1 MELARRLPLSTLP
14 PPNVSE
20 AEEELV
26 RRFALVSQ
34 SPEEVRRPREER
46 RDEEAASFGDGRRIA
61 VTGEEVVGVGGAI
74 VNRAPRRT
82 PACNGPM
89 DCSLRKRTIY
99 AESSPHDVW

>member
-82 PACNGPM
+82 PASNGPM
-89 DCSLRKRTIY
+89 ACSFGGN
-99 AESSPHDVW
+99 SHFCGSGP